1 MKTLKV
7 TLKQHTPLIHFQHY
21 EKGATL
27 RASEVKPK
35 LDRFIIE
42 KLGGGNYENVKKQV
56 KNTYPKLFIPKE
68 GVFALNYKLKI
79 KEFGEKVEYL
89 ISSYLKK
96 DEKEILDNK
105 NILYISNSP
114 YFAQESENKA
124 IIRNQY
130 KWSDI
135 PRKGILYDGA
145 ELIFLAK
152 DEVADSSGEN
162 IIDIINKYIQ
172 SFFVITNFGT
182 RQDKGFGSFTVSNN
196 GESEIDNILKKEFSF
211 CYKSKK
217 NYDRYDEESKPDFNL
232 LFNKISAVYRKI
244 RSGSSFQKYEKSSL
258 MEYYDEKEI
267 RWEKKYFKQQIIGK
281 FKNNRG
287 EIYRLKDFHRKV
299 KYNNQGTPRFVR
311 AVLGLPGQYEFILE
325 NPPLNDSKNKLIV
338 TVDGGEEVKR
348 YKSPITF
355 KVINGYIYII
365 GDSVNPEIL
374 NKKFNFF
381 VNIDKD
387 DKYKNV
393 SIGSLYTPSTFNL
406 KDFMA
411 YAMKPQNNYIKLK

>member
-7 TLKQHTPLIHFQHY
+7 TLKQHTPLIHFQHDQY
-21 EKGATL
+21 GATL

-42 KLGGGNYENVKKQV
+42 NLGGGNYENVKNQV
-56 KNTYPKLFIPKE
+56 KNTYSQLFIPKE
-68 GVFALNYKLKI
+68 GVFALDYKLKI
-79 KEFGEKVEYL
+79 SALGSRNEYL
-89 ISSYLKK
+89 ISSYIKK
-96 DEKEILDNK
+96 EGKETLDK
-105 NILYISNSP
+105 YNILYIANSP
-114 YFAQESENKA
+114 YFAQENENKA
-124 IIRNQY
+124 VIKNRYEWGN
-130 KWSDI
+130 I

-145 ELIFLAK
+145 ELIFIAK
-152 DEVADSSGEN
+152 DEVSDSSGKN
-162 IIDIINKYIQ
+162 IIDVINKYIQ

-182 RQDKGFGSFTVSNN
+182 RQDKGFGSFTISND
-196 GESEIDNILKKEFSF
+196 SEIDNILTKRFSF

-217 NYDRYDEESKPDFNL
+217 EYNIIKKCKPDFNL
-232 LFNKISAVYRKI
+232 LFNEISAVYRKI
-244 RSGSSFQKYEKSSL
+244 RSGSSFKEYEKSSL

-267 RWEKKYFKQQIIGK
+267 RWEKKYFKQQIIGR

-287 EIYRLKDFHRKV
+287 EAYRLKDYHRKV

-325 NPPLNDSKNKLIV
+325 NPPLNDSKNKLVV

-355 KVINGYIYII
+355 KIINGYIYII
-365 GDSVNPEIL
+365 GDSVNSEIL

-387 DKYKNV
+387 NNYKDV
-393 SIGSLYTPSTFNL
+393 SIGSLYTPITFDL

-411 YAMKPQNNYIKLK
+411 YAMKSQNNYIKLK

>member
-7 TLKQHTPLIHFQHY
+7 TLKQHTPLIHFQHDQY
-21 EKGATL
+21 GATL

-42 KLGGGNYENVKKQV
+42 KLGGGDYDNVKNQV
-56 KNTYPKLFIPKE
+56 KNTYPQLFIPKE
-68 GVFALNYKLKI
+68 GVFALDYKLKI
-79 KEFGEKVEYL
+79 RALGNRTEYL
-89 ISSYLKK
+89 ISSYIKK
-96 DEKEILDNK
+96 EGKETLDK
-105 NILYISNSP
+105 YNILYIANSP
-114 YFAQESENKA
+114 YFAQENENKA
-124 IIRNQY
+124 IIKNRYEWGN
-130 KWSDI
+130 I

-152 DEVADSSGEN
+152 DEVVDSSGKN

-182 RQDKGFGSFTVSNN
+182 RQDKGFGSFTISNDK
-196 GESEIDNILKKEFSF
+196 EAEIENILKKEAAF
-211 CYKSKK
+211 CYKSKEDYKRKK
-217 NYDRYDEESKPDFNL
+217 NYKPDFNL
-232 LFNKISAVYRKI
+232 LFNVISAVYRKI
-244 RSGSSFQKYEKSSL
+244 KSGSILPKYEKSSL
-258 MEYYDEKEI
+258 MEYYDKDGI
-267 RWEKKYFKQQIIGK
+267 RWEKKYFKQQIIGQ
-281 FKNNRG
+281 FKNNKG
-287 EIYRLKDFHRKV
+287 DVYRLKDFHRKA
-299 KYNNQGTPRFVR
+299 KYNDEGTHKFVR

-325 NPPLNDSKNKLIV
+325 NPPLSDSKNKLIV
-338 TVDGGEEVKR
+338 TVEGGEGVKR

-355 KVINGYIYII
+355 KIINGYIYIL
-365 GDSVNPEIL
+365 GDSVNPDIL

-387 DKYKNV
+387 NNKKNV

-411 YAMKPQNNYIKLK
+411 YAMKSQNNYIKLK